1 MMFGTTTACPTRM
14 RPSAVSSAGNG
25 TVARSRCSLSNGQ
38 NAGLAVSSDRSGR
51 VDGWSFTP
59 VRIRAL
65 APVSGSRRQRSRT
78 RVQAPP
84 AARSGTLASRSRSS
98 KSIAVTLM
106 TVAGWAHAGR
116 SCSCSDP
123 SGTDRGFP
131 GRNGDQCPGVTG
143 RARRAAVRH
152 HPGSGRPGARGACRG
167 LPGRRRLGGAQGD
180 AALCG
185 VAGHGGRH
193 DGRPPAVG
201 PLLGRVPG
209 EQSGLGERLAVAV
222 SFEFATAGRIM
233 VGPGRAQELPGVLA
247 GLGSRV
253 LVVTGADPARHN
265 TLLASLD
272 RAAAMF
278 PVAAEPTVDLVRAAV
293 AVARA
298 QGADVIAA
306 IGGGSVIDTG
316 KAVAMLLGNGGDPL
330 DYLEVVGSG
339 QAITRPSVPCVA
351 VPTTAGTGAEVTAN
365 AVLAV
370 PSHRVKAS
378 LRSPLMIPRVA
389 LVDPLLTVSC
399 PPTVTAASGLDALT
413 QCLEPFVSVQAT
425 PLTDGLAREGL
436 RRAGTGLRAAYANG
450 EDLAARA
457 DMAMCSLLGGIS
469 LANAKLGAVHGLAGV
484 IGGTA
489 DVPHGLAC
497 AALLAPVIEANVRT
511 LRSAGAGP
519 SADGVLDRYAEAA
532 RLLTGHPAASLEDG
546 LAWIRETLTLLHV
559 PGLASFGLRPAQFD
573 DIATQAMASSSMK
586 GNPVT
591 LSHADLTAILSQAG
605 GG

>member
-1 MMFGTTTACPTRM
+1 
-14 RPSAVSSAGNG
+14 
-25 TVARSRCSLSNGQ
+25 
-38 NAGLAVSSDRSGR
+38 
-51 VDGWSFTP
+51 
-59 VRIRAL
+59 
-65 APVSGSRRQRSRT
+65 
-78 RVQAPP
+78 
-84 AARSGTLASRSRSS
+84 
-98 KSIAVTLM
+98 
-106 TVAGWAHAGR
+106 
-116 SCSCSDP
+116 
-123 SGTDRGFP
+123 
-131 GRNGDQCPGVTG
+131 
-143 RARRAAVRH
+143 
-152 HPGSGRPGARGACRG
+152 
-167 LPGRRRLGGAQGD
+167 
-180 AALCG
+180 
-185 VAGHGGRH
+185 
-193 DGRPPAVG
+193 
-201 PLLGRVPG
+201 
-209 EQSGLGERLAVAV
+209 V

-233 VGPGRAQELPGVLA
+233 VGPGRAEELPGVLA

-272 RAAAMF
+272 RVAAVF
-278 PVAAEPTVDLVRAAV
+278 PVAAEPTVELVRAAV

-339 QAITRPSVPCVA
+339 QAITRPAVPCVA

-370 PSHRVKAS
+370 PSQRVKAS

-389 LVDPLLTVSC
+389 LVDALLTVSC
-399 PPTVTAASGLDALT
+399 PPPVTAASGLDALT

-497 AALLAPVIEANVRT
+497 AALLAPVIEANVRAA
-511 LRSAGAGP
+511 RSSPPGA
-519 SADGVLDRYAEAA
+519 DVLDRYTEAA
-532 RLLTGHPAASLEDG
+532 GLLTRQSDASVEDG
-546 LAWIRETLTLLHV
+546 LSWIRETLTLLQV
-559 PGLASFGLRPAQFD
+559 PGLAAFGLGPQQAD
-573 DIATQAMASSSMK
+573 DIAANALVSSSMK
-586 GNPVT
+586 GNPVP
-591 LSHADLTAILSQAG
+591 LSHADLKAIVLEAL
-605 GG
+605 